1 MSIESDQLG
10 SRFRGNP
17 GLRNLVSET
26 VGDQWNAAYGGL
38 SRTHLD
44 TVTCGTE
51 LQNSS
56 VTRGGDGDRVRPPGG
71 YHTAGIAPPAGPVQ
85 FGSAVDAWPPDGS
98 KFIMFSESESTPTCR
113 GRVHLLVMSV
123 PLLISHTQT
132 ETVSPTT
139 KSGLSR
145 NLGGQATAGCSR
157 LPSGSTS
164 QCHRAAWEGFES
176 VTVSQ

>member
-1 MSIESDQLG
+1 MNSQEGGGTERLRPPPPPPDPSPPRLVSTKLVSVDVICINIDSNKEMTSLDEKGTLSIESDQLG

-44 TVTCGTE
+44 TATCGTE

-71 YHTAGIAPPAGPVQ
+71 YHTAGIAP
-85 FGSAVDAWPPDGS
+85 
-98 KFIMFSESESTPTCR
+98 R
-113 GRVHLLVMSV
+113 GRFSSV
-123 PLLISHTQT
+123 RRSMH
-132 ETVSPTT
+132 
-139 KSGLSR
+139 GR
-145 NLGGQATAGCSR
+145 R
-157 LPSGSTS
+157 M
-164 QCHRAAWEGFES
+164 AAS
-176 VTVSQ
+176 L

>member
-1 MSIESDQLG
+1 MELSGSDPPPPTRPLASPSSQVLNWFLWTLSASTLTQTRKCTSLDEKGTLSIESDQLG
-10 SRFRGNP
+10 SRFKGNP

-71 YHTAGIAPPAGPVQ
+71 YHTSGIAP
-85 FGSAVDAWPPDGS
+85 
-98 KFIMFSESESTPTCR
+98 R
-113 GRVHLLVMSV
+113 GRFSSV
-123 PLLISHTQT
+123 RRSMH
-132 ETVSPTT
+132 
-139 KSGLSR
+139 GR
-145 NLGGQATAGCSR
+145 R
-157 LPSGSTS
+157 M
-164 QCHRAAWEGFES
+164 AAS
-176 VTVSQ
+176 L

>member
-1 MSIESDQLG
+1 MTSLDEKGTLSIESDQLG

-44 TVTCGTE
+44 TATCGTE

-85 FGSAVDAWPPDGS
+85 FGSAVDAVAAGWQQVYNV
-98 KFIMFSESESTPTCR
+98 F
-113 GRVHLLVMSV
+113 RV
-123 PLLISHTQT
+123 
-132 ETVSPTT
+132 
-139 KSGLSR
+139 
-145 NLGGQATAGCSR
+145 
-157 LPSGSTS
+157 
-164 QCHRAAWEGFES
+164 
-176 VTVSQ
+176 